1 MLEGL
6 DVLWKGEQFSFL
18 FFFFSFL
25 FLSLLDIVQATRVT
39 QVSGG
44 GA

>member
-1 MLEGL
+1 MYFG
-6 DVLWKGEQFSFL
+6 KANSFL
-18 FFFFSFL
+18 FFFFFSFL
-25 FLSLLDIVQATRVT
+25 FLSLLDIVQAVRVT